1 MPKSSRSLFV
11 EFISSKSAKCFLVAP
26 VDAEVVVRRAP
37 CDHLREGLR
46 IMVDR
51 LSGGDGSG
59 AVDNLYLQAGVR
71 RLLDFV

>member
-1 MPKSSRSLFV
+1 M
-11 EFISSKSAKCFLVAP
+11 
-26 VDAEVVVRRAP
+26 DAEVVVRRAP